1 MTKTFLTF
9 PGTDGYDV
17 HVRADAILAVEPYYA
32 TASRKRAEA
41 KIILSAAVSVLV
53 QVTPEEVLET
63 LELLALEQAEAEQE
77 RLLSSGAELMPGND
91 EKPAEAP
98 ATGKGGKSGG
108 AS

>member
-41 KIILSAAVSVLV
+41 KIVLSAAVSVLV

-63 LELLALEQAEAEQE
+63 LELLALEEAEAQQ
-77 RLLSSGAELMPGND
+77 AKIVMPAGIE
-91 EKPAEAP
+91 EKPAETP